1 MSDDTEAEGYS
12 KQRSKE
18 LIAPGEPS
26 AWDSRGI
33 TVESAEKWGFTRSV
47 FNGEPVRVFNYRNQ
61 NQRAVAQKIRFK
73 EKDFR
78 FLCAE
83 KDVGLYGMHLWR
95 DGGKK
100 VVVTEGELD
109 AISLSQMYGH
119 KWPVVSVPTGAKGAK
134 KALQANLKWLE
145 QFEEIILMFDNDEAG
160 QEAVQECSL
169 VGFTPGKLKIAT
181 LPLKDANE
189 MLMEGRIKET
199 TDAVWSA
206 KTFRPDGILSVNDIM
221 GDLLKPIE
229 WGLPWCFEELTNI
242 TYGRR
247 YGEIYALGAG
257 TGVGK
262 TDFLTQQIGFDMTD
276 LKLKVG
282 AIFLEQKP
290 VETAK
295 RVAGK
300 IAGKSFHIPD
310 SGWKEE
316 ELTRA
321 AAELEGN
328 LYFYDSWGQTDW
340 EIVKGNIRYMNVSL
354 GIRVFYLDHLTALA
368 DTGDEKG
375 SLEQIM
381 KEMAGLAN
389 ELQII
394 IHFVSHLTTPDGK
407 PHEEGGR
414 VMIRH
419 FKGSRAIGFWSYFM
433 FGLERDQQNENV
445 EIKKTTIFRILKD
458 RYTGRST
465 GETLLLGYNSE
476 ESRLFVRS
484 DDPFAPQVEG
494 SQFQDE
500 TGNQDF

>member
-1 MSDDTEAEGYS
+1 MTDDTEAEG
-12 KQRSKE
+12 RSKKRSKD
-18 LIAPGEPS
+18 LIHVGEAA
-26 AWDSRGI
+26 AWESRGI
-33 TVESAEKWGFTRSV
+33 TKDSAEKWGFTRTT
-47 FNGEPVRVFNYRNQ
+47 FNDEPVRVFNYRNQ
-61 NQRAVAQKIRFK
+61 NQALVAQKLRFK
-73 EKDFR
+73 GKDFR
-78 FLCAE
+78 FLGETKEA
-83 KDVGLYGMHLWR
+83 GLYGMHLWR

-100 VVVTEGELD
+100 VVITEGEID

-119 KWPVVSVPTGAKGAK
+119 KWPVVSVPNGAQGAK
-134 KALQANLKWLE
+134 KALQTNLKWLE

-160 QEAVQECSL
+160 QEAVIACST

-199 TDAVWSA
+199 TDAVWNA
-206 KTFRPDGILSVNDIM
+206 KTYRPDGILGVNDIM

-229 WGLPWCFEELTNI
+229 WGLPWCFDELTKL

-247 YGEIYALGAG
+247 FGEIYAVGAG

-262 TDFLTQQIGFDMTD
+262 TDFLTQQIGFDMTE
-276 LKLKVG
+276 LKLPVG
-282 AIFLEQKP
+282 AIFLEQRP

-310 SGWKEE
+310 TGWTTE

-321 AAELEGN
+321 AGELEGN
-328 LYFYDSWGQTDW
+328 LFFYDSWGQTDW
-340 EIVKGNIRYMNVSL
+340 EAVKANIRYMNVSL

-368 DTGDEKG
+368 DTADEKG

-394 IHFVSHLTTPDGK
+394 IIFVSHLTTPDGK

-419 FKGSRAIGFWSYFM
+419 FKGSRAIGFWSFFM
-433 FGLERDQQNENV
+433 FGLERDQQNENI
-445 EIKKTTIFRILKD
+445 EIKKTTVFRILKD

-465 GETLLLGYNSE
+465 GETILLGYNSE

-484 DDPFAPQVEG
+484 DDPFAPHMEG
-494 SQFQDE
+494 KPFQDE
-500 TGNQDF
+500 TGNTDF